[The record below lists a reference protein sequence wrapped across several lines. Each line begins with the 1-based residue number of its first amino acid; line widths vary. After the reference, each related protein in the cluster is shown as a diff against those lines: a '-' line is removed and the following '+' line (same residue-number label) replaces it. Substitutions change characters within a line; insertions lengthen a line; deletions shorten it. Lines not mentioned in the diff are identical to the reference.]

1 MMDSR
6 IYHFIVKEFRQLFRD
21 SRMLRTI
28 LVMPVIQLLMF
39 GYIATLDIK
48 HIPTAVMDEDKTSL
62 SRAYVRNM
70 ENAGYFDLKY
80 YVSSEREFTQLL
92 DSGKASIV
100 VRIPRNFKKNI
111 VSGGSADVQ
120 AVLDGSNSSNATIIS
135 GYITQLNL
143 SFSNGVLMDRLNRA
157 GMSGKVYSLLDLEP
171 RIWYNPELTSLYFM
185 VPAIFAQ
192 VLMMISLILT
202 MFSVVKEKEK
212 GTIEQLIVTPLRP
225 YELIIG
231 KIIPPMSIAFADT
244 VLAFLVATL
253 WFRVPMRGSVI
264 LLFILGILFSCTGL
278 AIALL
283 VSTVAANQRQAIM
296 TNNLIMSPQ
305 FILSGFFFPIAS
317 MPVAI
322 QWVTRIIPLRY
333 FLIIVR
339 SIFLKG
345 NGIRYLWP
353 EVWPM
358 IIFVAVMLSL
368 SIARFRSKLD

>member
-1 MMDSR
+1 MDSR

-21 SRMLRTI
+21 PRMLRTV
-28 LVMPVIQLLMF
+28 LVMPIIQLLMF

-48 HIPTAVMDEDKTSL
+48 HIPTAVMDEDRSSF
-62 SRAYVRNM
+62 SRAYMRNM
-70 ENAGYFDLKY
+70 ANAGYFDLKY
-80 YVSSEREFTQLL
+80 YVNSEQEFTRLL
-92 DSGKASIV
+92 DSGKVSIV
-100 VRIPRNFKKNI
+100 VRFPKDFKKNI
-111 VSGGSADVQ
+111 VAGGSSDVQ

-135 GYITQLNL
+135 GYMSQLNL
-143 SFSNGVLMDRLNRA
+143 SFSNGILTDRMNRS
-157 GMSGKVYSLLDLEP
+157 GLSGKGSSLLDLEP
-171 RIWYNPELTSLYFM
+171 RIWYNPELTSLYYM

-192 VLMMISLILT
+192 VLMMISMILT
-202 MFSVVKEKEK
+202 MFSVVKEKER

-231 KIIPPMSIAFADT
+231 KIVPPVTVAFTDT
-244 VLAFLVATL
+244 LLAFLVATL
-253 WFRVPMRGSVI
+253 WFRVPMH
-264 LLFILGILFSCTGL
+264 GILFSCTGL

-322 QWVTRIIPLRY
+322 QWLTRLIPLRY
-333 FLIIVR
+333 FLVIVR

-345 NGIRYLWP
+345 TGLRYLWP

-368 SIARFRSKLD
+368 SIARFRSKLE